1 MRRVT
6 SLRSARED
14 REKPRVNYG
23 PSMSRTH
30 QGGRLGKGLAIPPTT
45 PHHQPP
51 RARSCALVHRLRIR
65 ASARFRPVRLSVYA
79 AASLVEVFGEIGQA
93 FQETNPGVQVL
104 FNFAGSQ
111 QLAQQIVLG
120 ANADVFASANP
131 EQMEVLVDQG
141 QAARQDVHVFATN
154 HLVVVFPAPN
164 PGLLMDLEDL
174 ARPGLKLVIAA
185 PQVPAGAYALS
196 FLEMA
201 GESTEFGHEFRI
213 AVLAN
218 VVSQEEN
225 VRAALSKVELGEA
238 DAGIVYASDAAR
250 ASNVGT
256 LDIPPEM
263 NPTVT
268 YPIAVLRQSSN
279 ASMAHAFVDFVR
291 SPYAASILMRYG
303 FTPVER

>member
-1 MRRVT
+1 M
-6 SLRSARED
+6 AAAAC
-14 REKPRVNYG
+14 G
-23 PSMSRTH
+23 PSS
-30 QGGRLGKGLAIPPTT
+30 GG
-45 PHHQPP
+45 
-51 RARSCALVHRLRIR
+51 
-65 ASARFRPVRLSVYA
+65 SAPGGEPVRLSVYA